1 MVMVWIRLE
10 NENLYLEYSWGVEP
24 TGFHVKLDRSC
35 ERMKKLKN
43 DQCFVLSNWVDSGAT
58 YWGKDGGRR
67 SKFRKGDNEEP
78 HLG

>member
-43 DQCFVLSNWVDSGAT
+43 DQCFVLSN
-58 YWGKDGGRR
+58 
-67 SKFRKGDNEEP
+67 
-78 HLG
+78 